1 MYHHDFPRYIPSPA
15 FSSVSSGVSTPGMTP
30 PLPQPGYMYE
40 HFMSHPPSWVPQ
52 PRSQSAIL
60 PQLISLQHQTNQ
72 LISSLQSSVV
82 PDQMPIYYP
91 TSYNLGMRNAHG
103 PSPAPA
109 PAGACAAGSE
119 GLHIARSILE
129 ASPLINE
136 QVIAKAVVAVANA
149 LVMKNNSEGYIH
161 DLGGPKIL
169 VPEAVRSQTPAWL
182 SAVAESTTDIQLT
195 PVFGSLK
202 DPVSE

>member
-1 MYHHDFPRYIPSPA
+1 MYHHEYPRYIPSPA
-15 FSSVSSGVSTPGMTP
+15 FSAVSSGVSTPGMTP
-30 PLPQPGYMYE
+30 PIPQPGYMFE

-52 PRSQSAIL
+52 PRSSQEAIL
-60 PQLISLQHQTNQ
+60 PQLMSLQHQTNQ
-72 LISSLQSSVV
+72 LISSLQTNG
-82 PDQMPIYYP
+82 MTPIYYP

-109 PAGACAAGSE
+109 PACASGSE
-119 GLHIARSILE
+119 AIHIARSILE

-149 LVMKNNSEGYIH
+149 LVMKNSSEGYIH

-169 VPEAVRSQTPAWL
+169 IPEAVRSQTPAWL
-182 SAVAESTTDIQLT
+182 SAVAESTTDIQST
-195 PVFGSLK
+195 PVFGSLE